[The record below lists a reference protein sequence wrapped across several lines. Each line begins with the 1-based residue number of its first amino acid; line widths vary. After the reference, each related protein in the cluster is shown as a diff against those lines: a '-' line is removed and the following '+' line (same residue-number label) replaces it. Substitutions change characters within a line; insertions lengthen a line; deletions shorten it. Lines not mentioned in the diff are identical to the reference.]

1 MRTPRVDILQ
11 SRRAFTLIEVI
22 VVIILLGV
30 AAAVVIPRAFS
41 GSAKRAEQV
50 AGSAASLLTAV
61 AQRDATAFEPMLLV
75 YSRGDATLEVHVMR
89 GDAEGRDRAWEPDL
103 FIDPVRFGD
112 GVLRSASIDGQP
124 LDDREWQIELPVN
137 TPRPGIVLEIGEEG
151 ADEGSAR
158 GWRITLLPGASA
170 ARLTDLRSDTGAA
183 DPSGQVVD
191 LDAIGMGD
199 RAW

>member
-1 MRTPRVDILQ
+1 MHTPRVDIPR

-41 GSAKRAEQV
+41 GGTKRAEQV
-50 AGSAASLLTAV
+50 ARSAASLLTAV

-75 YSRGDATLEVHVMR
+75 YSREEATLEVHVMR
-89 GDAEGRDRAWEPDL
+89 GDAEGRDRAWKPDL

-124 LDDREWQIELPVN
+124 LDDREWRIELPVN
-137 TPRPGIVLEIGEEG
+137 TPRPGIVLEITEEG
-151 ADEGSAR
+151 ADDGSAR
-158 GWRITLLPGASA
+158 RWRITLPAGASA
-170 ARLTDLRSDTGAA
+170 ARLTDLRVVSDTA
-183 DPSGQVVD
+183 DSTGQVVD